1 MSNSTN
7 NPASSPATTASAA
20 DDPRDVFWLVRMFS
34 SLRLLRESPI
44 GIVGLG
50 LVLFWV
56 IMAAIAPL
64 LPLYDPLASLLPFQK
79 IGVAAPDGGTFW
91 LGTDHKGRDILS
103 RVIWGSQRVLLW
115 ATLATVVAYIFGMLM
130 GVMAGYRGGW
140 WDEAI
145 SFISNVL
152 LSFPVMIL
160 YIIIISYLGASGWNI
175 VIAVT
180 FASAPGIMRI
190 VRGLVLDLRTRD
202 YIFAA
207 QTRGES
213 PWFIMLVELLPN
225 ARGPLIVDACLRL
238 GYTTV
243 AIATLGFLGLGLPPP
258 EPDWGLM
265 IKEAVPLG
273 SFAGHSMIIPALAL
287 SSLIL
292 GFNLLADGLREIS
305 LRD

>member
-1 MSNSTN
+1 MTD
-7 NPASSPATTASAA
+7 AATDNAA
-20 DDPRDVFWLVRMFS
+20 DADPRSAPTIARLAG
-34 SLRLLRESPI
+34 SLALLRESP
-44 GIVGLG
+44 VGMVGAALI
-50 LVLFWV
+50 LFWIV
-56 IMAAIAPL
+56 MALIAPL
-64 LPLYDPLASLLPFQK
+64 LPLYDPLAQIMPFQK
-79 IGVAAPDGGTFW
+79 IGAANPDGSGTFW

-103 RVIWGSQRVLLW
+103 RVIWGSQRVLIW
-115 ATLATVVAYIFGMLM
+115 ATFATVVAYIAGMLM

-145 SFISNVL
+145 SFLSNVL
-152 LSFPVMIL
+152 LSFPVLIL
-160 YIIIISYLGASGWNI
+160 FVLVVTLLGSSGWTI

-213 PWFIMLVELLPN
+213 HWYIMLVELLPN

-273 SFAGHSMIIPALAL
+273 SFAGHMMIIPALAL

>member
-1 MSNSTN
+1 MLG
-7 NPASSPATTASAA
+7 AA
-20 DDPRDVFWLVRMFS
+20 
-34 SLRLLRESPI
+34 
-44 GIVGLG
+44 

-56 IMAAIAPL
+56 LMAVTAPV
-64 LPLYDPLASLLPFQK
+64 LPLQSPLEPIAPFQK
-79 IGVAAPDGGTFW
+79 IGTTTPDGTKFW

-103 RVIWGSQRVLLW
+103 RVIWGSQRVLIW
-115 ATLATVVAYIFGMLM
+115 ASLSTVVAYFFGMLM
-130 GVMAGYRGGW
+130 GTMAGYLGGW
-140 WDEAI
+140 WDEVI
-145 SFISNVL
+145 SFMANVL

-160 YIIIISYLGASGWNI
+160 YILIISYLGASGINI

-190 VRGLVLDLRTRD
+190 VRGLVLDLKTRD
-202 YIFAA
+202 YIAAA
-207 QTRGES
+207 QTRGEPS
-213 PWFIMLVELLPN
+213 WRIMFIELLPN

-238 GYTTV
+238 GYTVV

-258 EPDWGLM
+258 DPDWGLM

-273 SFAGHSMIIPALAL
+273 SFAGHMMVVPALAL

-292 GFNLLADGLREIS
+292 GFNFLADGLRDIS

>member
-1 MSNSTN
+1 MSNDVT
-7 NPASSPATTASAA
+7 SPSAEATATPTPPSQ
-20 DDPRDVFWLVRMFS
+20 
-34 SLRLLRESPI
+34 LRRTFGTLALLRESP
-44 GIVGLG
+44 VGMVGAG

-56 IMAAIAPL
+56 LMAILAPV
-64 LPLYDPLASLLPFQK
+64 LPLYDPLQPMVPFK
-79 IGVAAPDGGTFW
+79 AIGAIAPDGGHFW

-103 RVIWGSQRVLLW
+103 RVIWGSQRVLIW
-115 ATLATVVAYIFGMLM
+115 ASLSTVVAYIVGMSM
-130 GVMAGYRGGW
+130 GCVAGYLGGW
-140 WDEAI
+140 WDELI
-145 SFISNVL
+145 SFVANVL

-160 YIIIISYLGASGWNI
+160 FVIIITILGASGINI

-190 VRGLVLDLRTRD
+190 VRGLILDLRTRD
-202 YIFAA
+202 YVFAA

-213 PWFIMLVELLPN
+213 AWFIMLVELLPN
-225 ARGPLIVDACLRL
+225 ARGPLIVDSCLRL
-238 GYTTV
+238 GYTVV

-258 EPDWGLM
+258 APDWGLM

-273 SFAGHSMIIPALAL
+273 SFAGHMMLVPAIAL

-292 GFNLLADGLREIS
+292 GFNMLADGLREIS

>member
-1 MSNSTN
+1 MQTATQTINRPSTLGRIF
-7 NPASSPATTASAA
+7 SAIA
-20 DDPRDVFWLVRMFS
+20 
-34 SLRLLRESPI
+34 LLRESPLGLI
-44 GIVGLG
+44 GAA
-50 LVLFWV
+50 LVLFW
-56 IMAAIAPL
+56 ILMAVMAPF
-64 LPLYDPLASLLPFQK
+64 LPLHSPLKPIAPFQK
-79 IGVAAPDGGTFW
+79 IGTTMPDGTKFW

-103 RVIWGSQRVLLW
+103 RVIWGSQRVLIW
-115 ATLATVVAYIFGMLM
+115 ASLATVVAYFFGMLM
-130 GVMAGYRGGW
+130 VTMAGYLGGW

-145 SFISNVL
+145 SFVANVL

-160 YIIIISYLGASGWNI
+160 YILIISYLGASGINI

-190 VRGLVLDLRTRD
+190 VRGLVLDLKTRD
-202 YIFAA
+202 YIAAA

-213 PWFIMLVELLPN
+213 AWRIMFIELLPN

-238 GYTTV
+238 GYTVV

-258 EPDWGLM
+258 DPDWGLM

-273 SFAGHSMIIPALAL
+273 SFAGHMMVIPALAL

-292 GFNLLADGLREIS
+292 GFNFLADGLRDIS

>member
-1 MSNSTN
+1 
-7 NPASSPATTASAA
+7 
-20 DDPRDVFWLVRMFS
+20 V
-34 SLRLLRESPI
+34 
-44 GIVGLG
+44 
-50 LVLFWV
+50 
-56 IMAAIAPL
+56 
-64 LPLYDPLASLLPFQK
+64 
-79 IGVAAPDGGTFW
+79 
-91 LGTDHKGRDILS
+91 
-103 RVIWGSQRVLLW
+103 
-115 ATLATVVAYIFGMLM
+115 
-130 GVMAGYRGGW
+130 
-140 WDEAI
+140 
-145 SFISNVL
+145 
-152 LSFPVMIL
+152 
-160 YIIIISYLGASGWNI
+160 IIISYLGASGFNI

-190 VRGLVLDLRTRD
+190 VRGLILDLRTRD

-207 QTRGES
+207 QTRGEP
-213 PWFIMLVELLPN
+213 PWFIMVVELLPN

-238 GYTTV
+238 GYTVV

-273 SFAGHSMIIPALAL
+273 AFAGHMMLVPAIAL

>member
-1 MSNSTN
+1 MT
-7 NPASSPATTASAA
+7 ATDTTADS
-20 DDPRDVFWLVRMFS
+20 DPRNAPALARLAG
-34 SLRLLRESPI
+34 SLALLRESP
-44 GIVGLG
+44 VGMVGAALI
-50 LVLFWV
+50 LFWV
-56 IMAAIAPL
+56 VMAVVAPL
-64 LPLYDPLASLLPFQK
+64 LPLYDPLAQIMPFQK
-79 IGVAAPDGGTFW
+79 IGAANPDGSGTFW

-103 RVIWGSQRVLLW
+103 RVIWGSQRVLIW
-115 ATLATVVAYIFGMLM
+115 ATFATVVAYIAGMLM
-130 GVMAGYRGGW
+130 GVLAGYRGGW

-145 SFISNVL
+145 SFLSNVL
-152 LSFPVMIL
+152 LSFPVLIL
-160 YIIIISYLGASGWNI
+160 FVLVVTLLGSSGWTI

-207 QTRGES
+207 QTRGET

-273 SFAGHSMIIPALAL
+273 SFAGHMMIIPALAL